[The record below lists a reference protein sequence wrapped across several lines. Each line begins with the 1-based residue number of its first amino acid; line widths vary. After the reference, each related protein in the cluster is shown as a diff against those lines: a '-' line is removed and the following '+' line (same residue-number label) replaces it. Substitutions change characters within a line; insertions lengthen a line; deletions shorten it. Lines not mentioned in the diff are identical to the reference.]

1 MYIYFAIVPTFGLP
15 HYSICCTIS
24 VYNAKSYRSQ
34 RQKFDNVILYH
45 HRCAGQNALFMIQ
58 LVILQPSGS

>member
-1 MYIYFAIVPTFGLP
+1 MKIYFAIVPTFALP
-15 HYSICCTIS
+15 YYSICCTTS

-58 LVILQPSGS
+58 LVTLQLLGS